1 MYLLETKDLKVHFPM
16 KNNKKA
22 VIKAVDGVSFKI
34 PEGKTFGLVGES
46 GCGKSTTARA
56 IIRLYQ
62 PTAGEILFEGNN
74 IAGLKGKELKE
85 YRKNVQMVFQ
95 DPYASLNPRMTV
107 NETIM
112 DPMKIYHMGTKEE
125 MQKKSA

>member
-1 MYLLETKDLKVHFPM
+1 M

-95 DPYASLNPRMTV
+95 DTLCIT
-107 NETIM
+107 
-112 DPMKIYHMGTKEE
+112 
-125 MQKKSA
+125 

>member
-1 MYLLETKDLKVHFPM
+1 MW
-16 KNNKKA
+16 
-22 VIKAVDGVSFKI
+22 
-34 PEGKTFGLVGES
+34 
-46 GCGKSTTARA
+46 KSTTARA

-95 DPYASLNPRMTV
+95 DPYASLNTSYDSKRNNYGSDENLPYG
-107 NETIM
+107 NERR
-112 DPMKIYHMGTKEE
+112 DA
-125 MQKKSA
+125 KKSA